1 MKNEIDKIV
10 QTVNKAIEKSSALLI
25 ERWKDGIANPIPFDL
40 KDDLSP
46 VTETDKQIE
55 TEIRKIIA
63 EDHPD
68 HSVIGEELGVENNED
83 SVYKWIIDPID
94 GTKQFI
100 RGMRFFGTQI
110 AVMRENQMI
119 VGASN
124 APALNERIVA
134 VKNEGTKLNGKPIR
148 VSNIDTLNRSFF
160 SHGDIKYFAQTNTLQ
175 QLIRLCTNSWG
186 NRGFGDFWSY
196 HLVAQGQIDAML
208 EAKTSIWDIAAISL
222 IVTEAGGA
230 VSDFAGNPI
239 DEKSTSIVASNAR
252 IHDLILSELHRI

>member
-1 MKNEIDKIV
+1 MKDDIDKIV
-10 QTVNKAIEKSSALLI
+10 QTVNKTIEKSNALLI
-25 ERWKDGIANPIPFDL
+25 EQCNNGIANPHSFDS

-63 EDHPD
+63 EEHPD
-68 HSVIGEELGVENNED
+68 HGVIGEELGVKNNE
-83 SVYKWIIDPID
+83 SSAYKWIIDPID
-94 GTKQFI
+94 GTQQFI

-110 AVMRENQMI
+110 AVMRESQII

-124 APALNERIVA
+124 APLLSERIMA
-134 VKNEGTKLNGKPIR
+134 VKNEGTKLNGRPIQ
-148 VSNIDTLNRSFF
+148 VSSIDKLDMSFF
-160 SHGDIKYFAQTNTLQ
+160 SHGEVKFFAQTNKLQ
-175 QLIRLCTNSWG
+175 QLIHLCKNSWG

-196 HLVAQGQIDAML
+196 HLIAQGKIEAML
-208 EAKTSIWDIAAISL
+208 EAQTSIWDIAAVSL
-222 IVTEAGGA
+222 IVTEAGGV

-252 IHDLILSELHRI
+252 IHDLILTELQRV